1 MTNDN
6 NGNDKYKDIINLPY
20 EKSTKRPH
28 MSNYDRAAQFSP
40 FSALVGHDLAI
51 METARITDEKIYLDI
66 YQQDVINEKIK
77 IISDN
82 IKLTPLISVTH
93 FVKDKLK
100 SGGEYLSRTDNIK
113 FIDEYE
119 KCLVFTDNSKIY
131 IDDIIEISGKIID
144 DNYSFE

>member
-20 EKSTKRPH
+20 KKSTKRLH

-131 IDDIIEISGKIID
+131 IDDIIEITGKIID